1 MGIKGD
7 RASKEPIAIR
17 MYADGKSLTEISK
30 ILNVSITTLSEWKT
44 STRYPDKDIDEWD
57 RAKQQKR
64 GMIQRLKDLYE
75 EQMAYLE
82 SLHPSERSSMM
93 MDALSKLG
101 SLVEQRDKVEREIFK
116 KIEKA
121 VSDADTTKEDMQ
133 RTIKEILESEYGIS

>member
-116 KIEKA
+116 KIEKV

-133 RTIKEILESEYGIS
+133 RTIKEILESEYGIQ

>member
-17 MYADGKSLTEISK
+17 MYADGKSLTEISR
-30 ILNVSITTLSEWKT
+30 ILNISITTLSEWKT

-116 KIEKA
+116 KIEKV

-133 RTIKEILESEYGIS
+133 RTIKEILESEYGIQ

>member
-116 KIEKA
+116 KIEKV

>member
-1 MGIKGD
+1 
-7 RASKEPIAIR
+7 
-17 MYADGKSLTEISK
+17 
-30 ILNVSITTLSEWKT
+30 
-44 STRYPDKDIDEWD
+44 
-57 RAKQQKR
+57 
-64 GMIQRLKDLYE
+64 
-75 EQMAYLE
+75 MAYLE

-116 KIEKA
+116 KIEKV

>member
-75 EQMAYLE
+75 EHMAYLE

-116 KIEKA
+116 KIEKV